1 MAASSAASGAAAA
14 LPAVIEGERVQLVA
28 DCRYELGEGALWHD
42 GLGRLLHVDI
52 TGCTV
57 GLLDPSSGAVA
68 QTPVPGPVGTV
79 VPVRGSNS
87 TVVVCLD
94 SGVHALDLMT
104 GALTRLASDPE
115 TDLPG
120 NRFNDGKC
128 DPHGRLWAGTVTKE
142 DPRTPTAAL
151 YRFDA
156 ARLGDG
162 PEAELPLRA
171 SRVLDGVTISNGIAW
186 PSDGKSM
193 LFIDTPTRRV
203 DRFDWDEASGCIS
216 NRRAAFHFPEED
228 GFGWPDGCTLDSAG
242 RLWTAHFAGG
252 EVSCVDLEL
261 RRLVCRVKLPG
272 SVRNATSV
280 AFGGPGLGDL
290 FITTAREGLGAAEL
304 AEQPTA
310 GGIFRV
316 RNVGA
321 TGVPAAACLLP
332 SRAGA
337 CGADSGAE
345 GARAE

>member
-1 MAASSAASGAAAA
+1 M
-14 LPAVIEGERVQLVA
+14 PAVIEGDRVQLIA
-28 DCRYELGEGALWHD
+28 DCKYDLGEGALWHE

-68 QTPVPGPVGTV
+68 STPVPGPVGTV
-79 VPVRGSNS
+79 VPVKGSN
-87 TVVVCLD
+87 TAVVVCLD
-94 SGVHALDLMT
+94 SGVHLLDLAS
-104 GALTRLASDPE
+104 GSLTRLAPDPE
-115 TDLPG
+115 ADKPE

-128 DPHGRLWAGTVTKE
+128 DPNGRLWAGTVTKE
-142 DPRTPTAAL
+142 EPRTPTAAL

-156 ARLGDG
+156 VAAGDSADAAPALRAERVLGDV
-162 PEAELPLRA
+162 A
-171 SRVLDGVTISNGIAW
+171 ISNGIVW

-203 DRFDWDEASGCIS
+203 DRFDWDADSGAIT
-216 NRRAAFHFPEED
+216 NRRPAFHYAEEE

-252 EVSCVDLEL
+252 EVTCVDLARGEVL
-261 RRLVCRVKLPG
+261 CRVKLPG
-272 SVRNATSV
+272 GVRNPTSV
-280 AFGGPGLGDL
+280 AFGGPCLADL

-316 RNVGA
+316 RGVGA
-321 TGVPAAACLLP
+321 TGLPAAACVLP
-332 SRAGA
+332 
-337 CGADSGAE
+337 
-345 GARAE
+345 